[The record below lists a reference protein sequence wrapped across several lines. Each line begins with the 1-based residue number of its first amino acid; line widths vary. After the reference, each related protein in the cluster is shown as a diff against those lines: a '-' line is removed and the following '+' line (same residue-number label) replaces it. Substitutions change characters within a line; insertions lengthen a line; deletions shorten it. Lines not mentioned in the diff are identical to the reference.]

1 MIGRE
6 GDAVGMLRKAGG
18 AVANYIR
25 NTDRLLLLLCAAAS
39 VYGCL
44 LVYSDAQTSGGG
56 RMAYLVQFLA
66 CGLGYVAAIVISKI
80 DYEVICRFWPV
91 LAVISLGLMALTFTP
106 LGLNVAGTDDTAWLR
121 LSLGPIKTTFQPA
134 ELLKIVFVIT
144 FALHLTKVHET
155 INRPLTVLLLCL
167 HGLFPVGLVFLQ
179 GDYGTALVFIFIFIC
194 MLFAGGLRPLYFL
207 VGLIGVTATVPILW
221 QVIGQ
226 DKRDRILSL
235 IFVDDYLSTT
245 GWQQYL
251 GVVALGSG
259 KLWGVGYMQGGDHQ
273 VYARN
278 NDFVFTVA
286 GEEFGFIGAIAVI
299 AILLAIVL
307 VIMRDAMKAKDRLG
321 MLLCTGMMSLIGFQS
336 LINIGMTLRVIP
348 VIGITLPFFSSGGSS
363 VATLYLG
370 IGLVLS
376 VYYSSRTR
384 VRNTIFVKKV

>member
-1 MIGRE
+1 MGF
-6 GDAVGMLRKAGG
+6 LRKMGKAI
-18 AVANYIR
+18 AHYIR
-25 NTDRLLLLLCAAAS
+25 NTDRLLLLLCAAVS
-39 VYGCL
+39 IYGCL

-56 RMAYLVQFLA
+56 RSAYLVQFLA
-66 CGLGYVAAIVISKI
+66 CALGYVAAVVISKI
-80 DYEVICRFWPV
+80 DYELLCRLWPV
-91 LAVISLGLMALTFTP
+91 MAVISLGLMALTFTS
-106 LGLNVAGTDDTAWLR
+106 LGITVPGTDDTAWLR
-121 LSLGPIKTTFQPA
+121 LNLGPVKTTFQPA
-134 ELLKIVFVIT
+134 ELLKIVFVVT
-144 FALHLTKVHET
+144 FSVHLTRVYDT

-167 HGLFPVGLVFLQ
+167 HGMFPVGLVFLQ

-207 VGLIGVTATVPILW
+207 VGLIGVTAAVPIVW
-221 QVIGQ
+221 QAIGQ

-235 IFVDDYLSTT
+235 IFVEEYLSTT

-286 GEEFGFIGAIAVI
+286 GEEFGFIGALAVI
-299 AILLAIVL
+299 ILLLAIVL
-307 VIMRDAMKAKDRLG
+307 VIMRDAVRAKDRLG

-336 LINIGMTLRVIP
+336 LINVGMTLRLIP

-384 VRNTIFVKKV
+384 MRNTIFVKKV